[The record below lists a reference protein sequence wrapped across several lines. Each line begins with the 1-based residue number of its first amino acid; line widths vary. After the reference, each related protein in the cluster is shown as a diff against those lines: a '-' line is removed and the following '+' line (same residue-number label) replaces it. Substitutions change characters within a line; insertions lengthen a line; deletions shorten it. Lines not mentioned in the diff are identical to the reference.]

1 MKDLSELW
9 VARDKDGA
17 LFLYEAKPIR
27 EGNNQWW
34 SIGEGSDEL
43 IEIDSDFLP
52 ELTWE
57 NSPQLVE
64 LSIKTIEK
72 KECDLSVEKK
82 KECDLFVGKNS
93 FGEIVAF
100 KTLPTE
106 SQIPGDFQPTSSFSD
121 GTSMRDIH
129 FPELAEELNYGE
141 VVPMKVIIG

>member
-72 KECDLSVEKK
+72 KEY
-82 KECDLFVGKNS
+82 DLFVGKNS

-106 SQIPGDFQPTSSFSD
+106 SQISGDFQPTSSFSD